1 MRRALR
7 LLVSAAGVLLLAAS
21 TFAGESSA
29 KPATVPFYLIP
40 ATTKECRN
48 VSHCR
53 AVSGP
58 WVAVPAHGDATF
70 LFGCPMRR
78 SFVVGGSDARASSA
92 AVRVW
97 FDGQLGAPIGTP
109 RFSAKDGGVLLFHAA
124 TNNGRPG
131 SFQPILGCVSL
142 IDLSK
147 RATVSARQASGV
159 PGTAPGAPLDLHA
172 EQVALGLAT
181 GVVKPKATLR
191 CPTNEKLVGTWN
203 AFAMG
208 TAIPPSLAYAKAV
221 TITTVIAGNKVH
233 AAFALNRLFG
243 TLAPQAWAQ
252 IGAMCEP

>member
-1 MRRALR
+1 MKRTLPLIVAAS
-7 LLVSAAGVLLLAAS
+7 LLVLVAAALA
-21 TFAGESSA
+21 SSSFA
-29 KPATVPFYLIP
+29 KPAGLPFYLIP
-40 ATTKECRN
+40 STTKECKN

-53 AVSGP
+53 AVNGP
-58 WVAVPAHGDATF
+58 WVAVPAHGEATY

-78 SFVVGGSDARASSA
+78 SFVVGGSDARASST

-97 FDGQLGAPIGTP
+97 FDGELGAPIGSP
-109 RFSAKDGGVLLFHAA
+109 RFGAKDGAVLLFHAE

-147 RATVSARQASGV
+147 RSTVSARLAGAV
-159 PGTAPGAPLDLHA
+159 PGTTPGPPLDLHA
-172 EQVALGLAT
+172 EQIALGLTT
-181 GVVKPKATLR
+181 GLARPMATLR
-191 CPTNEKLVGTWN
+191 CPGNEKLVGTWH
-203 AFAMG
+203 ALALG
-208 TAIPPSLAYAKAV
+208 TAVPPSPAYAKAV
-221 TITTVIAGNKVH
+221 TITTVVAGNRVH